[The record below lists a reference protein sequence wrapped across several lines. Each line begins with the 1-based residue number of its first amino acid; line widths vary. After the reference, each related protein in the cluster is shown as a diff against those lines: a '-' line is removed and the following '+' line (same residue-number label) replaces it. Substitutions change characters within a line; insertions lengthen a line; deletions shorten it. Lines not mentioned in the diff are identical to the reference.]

1 MDGRDIKQLDVH
13 WLRNQIGIVS
23 QEPFLF
29 NVSIAENIRYGKE
42 RATNEEIEKA
52 SIAANAHDFISELPE
67 GYNTLVGDGGIQ
79 LSGGEK
85 QRVAIARA
93 LIRNPKILLL
103 DEATSALDTKSEKI
117 VQEALDKAGVG
128 RNTITI
134 AHRLSTIKNSDVIV
148 SMDKGHII
156 EIGSHSELMDSKGL
170 YYQLVMSQ
178 TIEDEN
184 NKISA
189 ANLSEDVPLI
199 IPNRRENE
207 IKQPYSS
214 STYINL
220 DQEVCCVCSIIIL
233 MLLKLQL
240 LAIYISKYIYIYMY
254 RLCNATSAISGL

>member
-1 MDGRDIKQLDVH
+1 MDGIDVKQLDVH

-29 NVSIAENIRYGKE
+29 NVSIAENIMYGKE

-93 LIRNPKILLL
+93 LVRNPKILLL

-117 VQEALDKAGVG
+117 VQEALDKARVG
-128 RNTITI
+128 CTTIII

-148 SMDKGHII
+148 SMDKGRII
-156 EIGSHSELMDSKGL
+156 EIGNHNELMDNKGL
-170 YYQLVMSQ
+170 YYQLVTSQ

-184 NKISA
+184 DKISA
-189 ANLSEDVPLI
+189 ANFIEEDVPLI
-199 IPNRRENE
+199 TPKIELNMRENK

-220 DQEVCCVCSIIIL
+220 DQEVCCVC
-233 MLLKLQL
+233 
-240 LAIYISKYIYIYMY
+240 
-254 RLCNATSAISGL
+254 R

>member
-1 MDGRDIKQLDVH
+1 MDGRDVKQLDVH

-93 LIRNPKILLL
+93 LVRNPKILLL

-117 VQEALDKAGVG
+117 VQEALDKARVG
-128 RNTITI
+128 RTTIII

-148 SMDKGHII
+148 SMDKGRII
-156 EIGSHSELMDSKGL
+156 EIGNHSELMDNKGL

-178 TIEDEN
+178 TIEDKN
-184 NKISA
+184 DKISA
-189 ANLSEDVPLI
+189 VNFIEEDVPLI
-199 IPNRRENE
+199 TPKIELNMRENK

-220 DQEVCCVCSIIIL
+220 DQEVCCVC
-233 MLLKLQL
+233 
-240 LAIYISKYIYIYMY
+240 
-254 RLCNATSAISGL
+254 R